1 MNRLQGSY
9 LCQPFLG
16 PWAGAQASM
25 PTAFGLAGYDRLAA
39 KVGLIFKVRGACR
52 GFGHGHN
59 GITIMDHRPWIKDR
73 ESSLE

>member
-1 MNRLQGSY
+1 
-9 LCQPFLG
+9 
-16 PWAGAQASM
+16 M

-59 GITIMDHRPWIKDR
+59 GITIMDHGPWIKDR